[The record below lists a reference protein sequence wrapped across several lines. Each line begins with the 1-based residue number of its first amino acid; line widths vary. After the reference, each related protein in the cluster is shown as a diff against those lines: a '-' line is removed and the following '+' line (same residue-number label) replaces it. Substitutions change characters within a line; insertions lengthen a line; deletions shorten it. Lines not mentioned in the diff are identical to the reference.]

1 MVKRI
6 TYRQYKQNQRIY
18 KPVAGSYDAATKTIG
33 VIIPDVDVKTD
44 FRSCKNFKRNGGN
57 GYLLYNA
64 DGVWTGVTVFQWNSG
79 ENANFLV
86 ENANAHYS
94 SSEHN
99 VTICGTGAYARAE
112 AIKTAYRMAGMS
124 L

>member
-18 KPVAGSYDAATKTIG
+18 KPVVGSYDATTKTIS
-33 VIIPDVDVKTD
+33 VIIPDVETID
-44 FRSCKNFKRNGGN
+44 FRSCKNFKCNGGN
-57 GYLLYNA
+57 GYLLYDA
-64 DGVWTGVTVFQWNSG
+64 AGVWTGVTVFQWNSG

-86 ENANAHYS
+86 ENSNANSA

-99 VTICGTGAYARAE
+99 ITIYGTGAYARTE
-112 AIKTAYRMAGMS
+112 AIKTAYRIAGMS

>member
-6 TYRQYKQNQRIY
+6 TYKQYKQNQRIY
-18 KPVAGSYDAATKTIG
+18 KPVAGSYDVATKTIS
-33 VIIPDVDVKTD
+33 VIIPDVKTID
-44 FRSCKNFKRNGGN
+44 FRSCKNFKCNGGN
-57 GYLLYNA
+57 GYLLYDA
-64 DGVWTGVTVFQWNSG
+64 AGVWTGVTVFQWNSG

-86 ENANAHYS
+86 ENANAHYT

-99 VTICGTGAYARAE
+99 ITIYGTGAYAKTE
-112 AIKTAYRMAGMS
+112 AIKTAYRLAGMS

>member
-6 TYRQYKQNQRIY
+6 TYRRYKQNQRIY
-18 KPVAGSYDAATKTIG
+18 KAVAGSYDAATKKNE
-33 VIIPDVDVKTD
+33 VIVPDVKTID

-99 VTICGTGAYARAE
+99 VTICGTGADARAE
-112 AIKTAYRMAGMS
+112 AIKTAYRLAGMS

>member
-6 TYRQYKQNQRIY
+6 TYKQYKQNQRIY
-18 KPVAGSYDAATKTIG
+18 KPVAGSYDAATKTIE
-33 VIIPDVDVKTD
+33 VIIPDVKTID

-64 DGVWTGVTVFQWNSG
+64 DGVWTGITVFQWGSG

-86 ENANAHYS
+86 ENANAHRA

-99 VTICGTGAYARAE
+99 ITICGTGAYARTE
-112 AIKTAYRMAGMS
+112 AIKTAYKIAEMS

>member
-6 TYRQYKQNQRIY
+6 AYRHYKDNQRIY
-18 KPVAGSYDAATKTIG
+18 KPVAGSYDAGTKTIE
-33 VIIPDVDVKTD
+33 VIIPDVKAID

-64 DGVWTGVTVFQWNSG
+64 AGVWTGVTVFQWDSG

-86 ENANAHYS
+86 ENANAHYAS
-94 SSEHN
+94 GEHN
-99 VTICGTGAYARAE
+99 ITIYGTGAHARTE
-112 AIKTAYRMAGMS
+112 AIKTAYRIAGMS

>member
-6 TYRQYKQNQRIY
+6 TYKQYKRNQRIY
-18 KPVAGSYDAATKTIG
+18 KPVAGSYDAATKTIN
-33 VIIPDVDVKTD
+33 VIIPDVETID

-57 GYLLYNA
+57 GYLLHNA
-64 DGVWTGVTVFQWNSG
+64 NGVWTGITVFQWGSG

-86 ENANAHYS
+86 ENVNANSA

-99 VTICGTGAYARAE
+99 ITIYGTGAYARTE
-112 AIKTAYRMAGMS
+112 AIKTAYKMAGMS
-124 L
+124 F

>member
-6 TYRQYKQNQRIY
+6 TYRQYKQNQCIY
-18 KPVAGSYDAATKTIG
+18 KPVVGSYDAATKTIEI
-33 VIIPDVDVKTD
+33 IIPDVKTLD
-44 FRSCKNFKRNGGN
+44 FRSCKSFKRNGGN

-64 DGVWTGVTVFQWNSG
+64 DGVWTGITVFQWNSG

-86 ENANAHYS
+86 ENANANS
-94 SSEHN
+94 ASSEHN
-99 VTICGTGAYARAE
+99 ITIYGTGAHARTE

>member
-6 TYRQYKQNQRIY
+6 TYRQYKQNQHIY
-18 KPVAGSYDAATKTIG
+18 KPVAGSYDAATKTIN
-33 VIIPDVDVKTD
+33 VIIPDVETID

-64 DGVWTGVTVFQWNSG
+64 NGVWTGITVFQWGSG
-79 ENANFLV
+79 ENSNFLV
-86 ENANAHYS
+86 ENANANS
-94 SSEHN
+94 ASSEHN
-99 VTICGTGAYARAE
+99 ITIYGTGAYARTE
-112 AIKTAYRMAGMS
+112 AIKTAYKMAGMS

>member
-6 TYRQYKQNQRIY
+6 TYKQYKRNQRIY
-18 KPVAGSYDAATKTIG
+18 KPVAGSYDAATKTIN
-33 VIIPDVDVKTD
+33 VIIPDIKTLD
-44 FRSCKNFKRNGGN
+44 FRSCKNFKCNGGN

-64 DGVWTGVTVFQWNSG
+64 AGVWTGVTVFQWNSG

-86 ENANAHYS
+86 ENANAHYT

-99 VTICGTGAYARAE
+99 IAICGTGAYARTE
-112 AIKTAYRMAGMS
+112 AIKTAYRLAGMS

>member
-6 TYRQYKQNQRIY
+6 TYRRYKQNQRIY
-18 KPVAGSYDAATKTIG
+18 KPVAGSYDAATKTIE
-33 VIIPDVDVKTD
+33 VIVPDVKTID

-86 ENANAHYS
+86 ENANAHCS

-99 VTICGTGAYARAE
+99 VTICGTGADARAE
-112 AIKTAYRMAGMS
+112 AIKTAYRLAGMS

>member
-6 TYRQYKQNQRIY
+6 TYKQYKQNQRIY
-18 KPVAGSYDAATKTIG
+18 KPVSGSYDAETKTIS
-33 VIIPDVDVKTD
+33 VIIPDVEIIS
-44 FRSCKNFKRNGGN
+44 FQSCKNLKRNGGN

-64 DGVWTGVTVFQWNSG
+64 AGVWTGITIFQWNSG

-86 ENANAHYS
+86 ENANAHYAS
-94 SSEHN
+94 PEHN
-99 VTICGTGAYARAE
+99 ITICGTGACARTE
-112 AIKTAYRMAGMS
+112 AIKTAYKMAGMS

>member
-6 TYRQYKQNQRIY
+6 TYKQYKRNQRIY
-18 KPVAGSYDAATKTIG
+18 KPVAGSYDAATKTIS
-33 VIIPDVDVKTD
+33 VIIPDVKTID

-64 DGVWTGVTVFQWNSG
+64 AGVWTGVTVFQWNNG

-86 ENANAHYS
+86 ENANAHT

-99 VTICGTGAYARAE
+99 IAICGTGAYARTE
-112 AIKTAYRMAGMS
+112 AIKTAYRIAGMS